1 MGGQGHM
8 YSIIMLLVTLVQ
20 AYAFLM
26 FVWVLLSWIPDLRFS
41 GFYRFLDRLFV
52 PFLEPFRKIIPPIN
66 GIDIS
71 PILGFFFLQLVVKIL
86 GMLQGLLA

>member
-1 MGGQGHM
+1 MFQ
-8 YSIIMLLVTLVQ
+8 IVTLLITLVQ
-20 AYAFLM
+20 AYSFLM

-41 GFYRFLDRLFV
+41 KFYIVLDKIFL

-71 PILGFFFLQLVVKIL
+71 PLLGFFTLQLVVKLL
-86 GMLQGLLA
+86 GMLL

>member
-1 MGGQGHM
+1 M
-8 YSIIMLLVTLVQ
+8 SPLISLIITLVQ

-41 GFYRFLDRLFV
+41 KFYIFLDKLFT
-52 PFLEPFRKIIPPIN
+52 PFLELFRKIIPPIN

-71 PILGFFFLQLVVKIL
+71 PILGFFTLQLVVKL
-86 GMLQGLLA
+86 LSMLL

>member
-1 MGGQGHM
+1 MSQV
-8 YSIIMLLVTLVQ
+8 IVLVVTLVQ
-20 AYAFLM
+20 AYTFLM

-52 PFLEPFRKIIPPIN
+52 PFLEPFRRVIPPIN

-71 PILGFFFLQLVVKIL
+71 PLLAFFTLQLVVSLL
-86 GMLQGLLA
+86 GQLI